1 MSGKSPREGPDW
13 EADIFGGSIMGL
25 AAATSLAAL
34 MVLFTGSV
42 AVEAQVRAE
51 TTTATGGG
59 LPVGRRAAAV
69 DVAEQAGLPTTAT
82 RTWSAAPVDFDGDG
96 AQDVLIGHHFRGA
109 RLWQNQGDET
119 YARVAKYA
127 WPAEVP
133 DRHNCAWA
141 DVDLNGSPDAYC
153 AAGRGLLN
161 YVKDDRR
168 DNELWLQSSA
178 GWQFSEVGTRWQVGD
193 PCGRGRSVAFLYA
206 NGDRYPDLFVGNEV
220 PRVVDR
226 DRCDTSQRLPNEESK
241 LFLNQQG
248 RGFRYAPRFWD
259 YGSGPGSRCAVVLDF
274 NGDGWDDLFTCPRS
288 GTPQLFANRGGR
300 GLLDV
305 THRHRFDSAVTDAD
319 VFDLPRTPGP
329 DLVTSSAEGFG
340 YHLNRS
346 GRFGARKV
354 IAAVSRGEGQ
364 SVAAGDADGDGDVD
378 VYGMVGAGA
387 AGNPDDWIFL
397 NDDHLSFTRV
407 RVPSAAG
414 AADDVVALDRS
425 GTGRAE
431 FLVLNG
437 YNLDRIGPVQLI
449 RLVAVPW

>member
-1 MSGKSPREGPDW
+1 MSGKSRTGLDW
-13 EADIFGGSIMGL
+13 EADIFGGSAMG
-25 AAATSLAAL
+25 AATSLAAL
-34 MVLFTGSV
+34 MVLFTGSATV
-42 AVEAQVRAE
+42 AQVRAA
-51 TTTATGGG
+51 TTTAT
-59 LPVGRRAAAV
+59 VVEVSAGRRAVAV
-69 DVAEQAGLPTTAT
+69 DVAKQAGLPTAAT
-82 RTWSAAPVDFDGDG
+82 RTWSAAPVDYDGDG

-109 RLWQNQGDET
+109 KLWQNQGEGT

-141 DVDLNGSPDAYC
+141 DIDLDGRPDAYC

-161 YVKDDRR
+161 HVKGDRR
-168 DNELWLQSSA
+168 DNELWLQS
-178 GWQFSEVGTRWQVGD
+178 GVGRFREVGTRWQVGD

-206 NGDRYPDLFVGNEV
+206 NRDRYPDLFVGNEI
-220 PRVVDR
+220 PRIVAR
-226 DRCDTSQRLPNEESK
+226 DRCDTSQSLPNEESK

-248 RGFRYAPRFWD
+248 RGFRSAPRFWD

-274 NGDGWDDLFTCPRS
+274 NGDGWDDLFTCSRN
-288 GTPQLFANRGGR
+288 GTPQLFANRRGR

-305 THRHRFDSAVTDAD
+305 THRHRFGSVVTDAE

-329 DLVTSSAEGFG
+329 DLVTSSTAGFG
-340 YHLNRS
+340 YHLNRN
-346 GRFGARKV
+346 GRFGPRRV
-354 IAAVSRGEGQ
+354 ISAVRRGEGKA
-364 SVAAGDADGDGDVD
+364 VAVGDADGDGDID

-397 NDDHLSFTRV
+397 NDHLTFTRV
-407 RVPSAAG
+407 RVPSAGG
-414 AADDVVALDRS
+414 AADDVVALDRD

-449 RLVAVPW
+449 GLSGVPW